1 MEKLS
6 FYKEGEALIIRLGS
20 VIDASNASDV
30 EQELFSIRKENPDG
44 ALVLEADELTYISS
58 AGLRSVLKLQ
68 KQEKNLAVVNASKE
82 VYDVFDMTGMT
93 KVVEIQKKL
102 RNVST
107 EGLKKIGQGGTAAVY
122 QLDEDKIIKVYKPV
136 FPLDVIRKEKEIS
149 QKLFLA
155 GVPTAVPYE
164 VVRCGDEIG
173 VIYEMLHAKTLL
185 DLMISDPQH
194 AEDYVRMMADFFK
207 ETSSI
212 EVKDFP
218 EIKPMMSM
226 AIFAWIKAGLIAGED
241 AGKYKAIYDNIP
253 DEEGFVH
260 GDYHP
265 GNIMKVGDEL
275 MMIDLASASKGH
287 KIMDLAGLGT
297 FLFSLAEYMTPERYT
312 AFTGLK
318 PETGKK
324 LFRVFID
331 YYFKDADEAFAKK
344 AETQIL
350 VISNMRVVSGAA
362 AVPDLISRD
371 SAMAAKAY
379 IDENYETALSP
390 VEF

>member
-1 MEKLS
+1 MAKTT
-6 FYKEGEALIIRLGS
+6 FYKEGENLIIRLGS

-30 EQELFSIRKENPDG
+30 EKELFTIRKENTDG
-44 ALVLEADELTYISS
+44 ALVLDAADLTYISS

-68 KQEKNLAVVNASKE
+68 KQEKNLTLVNASKE

-93 KVVEIQKKL
+93 KVMEIQKKL
-102 RNVST
+102 RDVSI

-164 VVRCGDEIG
+164 VVKCGDEIG
-173 VIYEMLHAKTLL
+173 VIYELLYAKTLL
-185 DLMISDPQH
+185 DLMISDPEH
-194 AEDYVRMMADFFK
+194 GEDYVRMMADFFK
-207 ETSSI
+207 ETSAI

-218 EIKPMMSM
+218 EIKPMMRMS
-226 AIFAWIKAGLIAGED
+226 IYAWIKAGLITQEEMP
-241 AGKYKAIYDNIP
+241 KYAKIYDNVP
-253 DEEGFVH
+253 DAEGFVH

-312 AFTGLK
+312 AFTGLT
-318 PETGKK
+318 PETGKN
-324 LFRVFID
+324 LFRAFID
-331 YYFKDADEAFAKK
+331 YYFKDADEAYARK

-350 VISNMRVVSGAA
+350 VIANTRVVSGAA
-362 AVPDLISRD
+362 AV
-371 SAMAAKAY
+371 
-379 IDENYETALSP
+379 
-390 VEF
+390 